1 MRALLALISLAT
13 LLLAG
18 CTLGCG
24 FDGEGD
30 RTFRRGNESMILC
43 TNGGFALVLEARIV
57 EGRYTFQDGATL
69 GTEGATGALAFTFTD
84 HGDGTASAPEL
95 GALAWER
102 VTLDKTDLDHA
113 HLQCDDLEAR
123 PWWTAQ

>member
-1 MRALLALISLAT
+1 MRLLLALLSLS
-13 LLLAG
+13 LLMTG
-18 CTLGCG
+18 CMFQCG

-30 RTFRRGNESMILC
+30 RNFRRGTESMILC
-43 TNGGFALVLEARIV
+43 ANGGFALVLDEQIV
-57 EGRYTFQDGATL
+57 EGRYAETSGATI
-69 GTEGATGALAFTFTD
+69 GTAGETGTRVFTFTE

-95 GALAWER
+95 GVTAWES